1 LARCAEKELFLLVDL
16 MLNPM
21 ESGSTV
27 RHDGLFSLRQ
37 VSSVEKVENETDE
50 EESAVGEVFIP
61 GSCVL

>member
-1 LARCAEKELFLLVDL
+1 

-37 VSSVEKVENETDE
+37 VSSVEKVVNEADE
-50 EESAVGEVFIP
+50 EESAVGEVLIP
-61 GSCVL
+61 ESCVL